1 MSLLLTP
8 LKPTAL
14 ATLLGVEESA
24 SPEHET
30 ILQEI
35 GRVMLQSCLLRFV
48 SQYSEPEQA
57 ELEEWLAA
65 HMSDPTLTEEMLQ
78 KFPKFAAML
87 SDELESLASTGAQVR
102 AALAS
107 ATQPAFAQ

>member
-1 MSLLLTP
+1 MSVLLTP

-24 SPEHET
+24 SPEYQT

-35 GRVMLQSCLLRFV
+35 GTVVLQSCLLRFV
-48 SQYSEPEQA
+48 SQYSQPEQE

-65 HMSDPTLTEEMLQ
+65 HASDPTLTEEMLQ

-87 SDELESLASTGAQVR
+87 SDELETLASTGAQVR
-102 AALAS
+102 TALSNS
-107 ATQPAFAQ
+107 APPAFAQ